1 MVDVNSF
8 VTLQE
13 CLCKLNEN
21 KKRYGQKGFDLQVY
35 FVGQMFKMTYD
46 EVVAAMDEVCK

>member
-1 MVDVNSF
+1 MVDMNST

-13 CLCKLNEN
+13 CLYKLKEN
-21 KKRYGQKGFDLQVY
+21 KRRYSQKGFDLQVY

-46 EVVAAMDEVCK
+46 EVVAAMDEMRK